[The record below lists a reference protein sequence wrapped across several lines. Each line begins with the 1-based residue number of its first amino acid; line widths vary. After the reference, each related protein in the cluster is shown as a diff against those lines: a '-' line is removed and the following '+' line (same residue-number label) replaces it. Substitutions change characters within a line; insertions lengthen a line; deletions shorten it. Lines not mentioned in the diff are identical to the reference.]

1 MNRDPYSVLGVSRD
15 ASDDEI
21 KKAYRSLAKKY
32 HPDNFTDSP
41 LKAQAEEKMKEIN
54 DAYDRIQKIR
64 SGKET
69 YSSFGGTY
77 GNSYGTNSTGVY
89 HTVRIYITSR
99 RFSEADALLDTV
111 PINERTAE
119 WHFLK
124 GTVYYSRGWYYDAES
139 SIRTACDM
147 DPDNAEY
154 RQALDMI
161 TSRAKTASS
170 PYTTANLD
178 NACCTC
184 DLCTTLM
191 CMNCLCNCC
200 GGGC

>member
-32 HPDNFTDSP
+32 HPDNFADSP

-54 DAYDRIQKIR
+54 DAYDRIQKMK
-64 SGKET
+64 SGKT
-69 YSSFGGTY
+69 DFGGFGGTS
-77 GNSYGTNSTGVY
+77 GSSNSTGIY
-89 HTVRIYITSR
+89 YTIRIHITAR
-99 RFSEADALLDTV
+99 RFSEADRLLDSI
-111 PINERTAE
+111 PINERGAE

-124 GTVYYSRGWYYDAES
+124 GTVYYSRGWYFDAES
-139 SIRTACDM
+139 SLQTACDM
-147 DPDNAEY
+147 DPSNEEY
-154 RQALDMI
+154 RRALDMMQ
-161 TSRAKTASS
+161 SRARSASA

-191 CMNCLCNCC
+191 CANCLCNCC

>member
-41 LKAQAEEKMKEIN
+41 LKSQAEEKMKEIN
-54 DAYDRIQKIR
+54 DAHDRIQKMR
-64 SGKET
+64 SGKADFD
-69 YSSFGGTY
+69 SFGGA
-77 GNSYGTNSTGVY
+77 SGTGSSTG
-89 HTVRIYITSR
+89 IYYTIRVHITSH
-99 RFSEADALLDTV
+99 RFSEADILLDSI

-124 GTVYYSRGWYYDAES
+124 GTVYYSRGWYFDAES
-139 SIRTACDM
+139 SLQTACDM
-147 DPDNAEY
+147 DPTNEEY
-154 RQALDMI
+154 RRALEAM
-161 TSRAKTASS
+161 TSRAHTAGA
-170 PYTTANLD
+170 PYTTVNMSD
-178 NACCTC
+178 TCCIC
-184 DLCTTLM
+184 DICTTLA
-191 CMNCLCNCC
+191 CANCLCNCL